1 MFVTSVVDN
10 IDHNLSSN
18 TAASSFHGTSI
29 SIFQHPDGSIQH
41 PPFAFVSENTSTR
54 VDKLPSLYTEIKL
67 TKGRNPEPLELRIS
81 LYEFPSQHDVA
92 SKASDWL
99 QKLEGPAGPI
109 EERISFAA
117 FHCKMATAVSSKSV
131 SQLLPLFSDSANTPA
146 TVRHCAFVIKSI
158 TERLNPDQIPV
169 ITADKL
175 VYALGKQVQWKYPE
189 ELGNIIWMMGPV
201 HTEMLLLSMIEDWLA
216 GSG

>member
-1 MFVTSVVDN
+1 M
-10 IDHNLSSN
+10 
-18 TAASSFHGTSI
+18 
-29 SIFQHPDGSIQH
+29 
-41 PPFAFVSENTSTR
+41 
-54 VDKLPSLYTEIKL
+54 
-67 TKGRNPEPLELRIS
+67 
-81 LYEFPSQHDVA
+81 A

-99 QKLEGPAGPI
+99 QKLQGSAGPV

-117 FHCKMATAVSSKSV
+117 FHCKMATAVSSKSI
-131 SQLLPLFSDSANTPA
+131 SQLLPLLSDSVNTPA

-158 TERLNPDQIPV
+158 IERLNPGQIPV
-169 ITADKL
+169 ITADQL
-175 VYALGKQVQWKYPE
+175 VHALVKQVQWKYPE